1 MKTIRRALLRT
12 LPCMMLFHAA
22 GWSQIVNG
30 IQQGG
35 LTNPNGYWNHHP
47 FAMQDYSAG
56 GVFRIY
62 WSCGNPNGIC
72 VGHATSQTF
81 FDFQPI
87 SINNSSPAVCDIQ
100 DPTVVKF
107 NGMYY
112 LYAAGIRANSPG
124 CNNPAQNFHAAIYV
138 FGSVN
143 GVNFWPLNAGEPVIK
158 VSADPSCFTC
168 YTGKGISFPSAV
180 VMGSGSFI
188 RLYFHA
194 NAPGYTPVSDGI
206 LAMDTYDGVNFSNQR
221 VIIDS
226 TQLAGGAWAPHV
238 RRAGASD
245 FPLVMTYA
253 SGYGTMVA
261 TSSSFSDTSW
271 TLGNGGMAVS
281 FNPTAGYSATL
292 VGDQTGLLLNTAGG
306 AFTSP
311 VSGQLAFWWANDFIA
326 GSRIYMGTSNAAQY
340 FSF

>member
-124 CNNPAQNFHAAIYV
+124 CKQSCPEFSCCHLCVWQRQWRQLLAI
-138 FGSVN
+138 
-143 GVNFWPLNAGEPVIK
+143 E
-158 VSADPSCFTC
+158 C
-168 YTGKGISFPSAV
+168 
-180 VMGSGSFI
+180 
-188 RLYFHA
+188 
-194 NAPGYTPVSDGI
+194 
-206 LAMDTYDGVNFSNQR
+206 
-221 VIIDS
+221 
-226 TQLAGGAWAPHV
+226 
-238 RRAGASD
+238 RRARNQSVGRS
-245 FPLVMTYA
+245 LVLYMLHWQGDKF
-253 SGYGTMVA
+253 SQRSCHGIRQLH
-261 TSSSFSDTSW
+261 SSLFSRQR
-271 TLGNGGMAVS
+271 
-281 FNPTAGYSATL
+281 AGIYS
-292 VGDQTGLLLNTAGG
+292 
-306 AFTSP
+306 S
-311 VSGQLAFWWANDFIA
+311 
-326 GSRIYMGTSNAAQY
+326 
-340 FSF
+340 